1 MYVSIMLVVV
11 MSTDEI
17 NKKIK
22 KWKIIYWLN
31 IISFIC
37 ILIFFIYKMITG
49 TCYFYVCTYG
59 LEALINLMFM
69 AIISAFPMVFIIL
82 NIILLITSKIR
93 IYEYSKLNKLLK
105 ENNNDIEEVYNKY
118 INEEEIKTKLN
129 IWKLIFIVTLIPI
142 IILGVYALIRTFEY
156 RSFINKLYT
165 FYYAIVTILLISTI
179 LIIPLI
185 YIILDIVFFI
195 LAIIKIIKYKKM
207 LNIDFKS

>member
-37 ILIFFIYKMITG
+37 ILIFIIYKMITG

-185 YIILDIVFFI
+185 YVILDIVFFI

>member
-1 MYVSIMLVVV
+1 MYVI

-93 IYEYSKLNKLLK
+93 IYE
-105 ENNNDIEEVYNKY
+105 
-118 INEEEIKTKLN
+118 T
-129 IWKLIFIVTLIPI
+129 
-142 IILGVYALIRTFEY
+142 
-156 RSFINKLYT
+156 
-165 FYYAIVTILLISTI
+165 
-179 LIIPLI
+179 
-185 YIILDIVFFI
+185 
-195 LAIIKIIKYKKM
+195 
-207 LNIDFKS
+207 

>member
-185 YIILDIVFFI
+185 YVILDIVFFI

>member
-37 ILIFFIYKMITG
+37 ILIFIIYKMITG

-93 IYEYSKLNKLLK
+93 IYEYSKLNKL
-105 ENNNDIEEVYNKY
+105 
-118 INEEEIKTKLN
+118 
-129 IWKLIFIVTLIPI
+129 
-142 IILGVYALIRTFEY
+142 
-156 RSFINKLYT
+156 
-165 FYYAIVTILLISTI
+165 
-179 LIIPLI
+179 
-185 YIILDIVFFI
+185 
-195 LAIIKIIKYKKM
+195 
-207 LNIDFKS
+207 